1 VSGASPRPD
10 TDELGLPPVEVPLTR
25 RDRRRRFLRSKKAMA
40 SYVTVAAAITAGVVV
55 PIATVPPAPK
65 PRPAPCH
72 GGLVA
77 VRDTTTPEDG
87 SPGSASID
95 CVGLTDGSQVFD
107 SRLAGIERLVLRE
120 NDRVQA
126 TGKRWVAIAYL
137 APITQGQVSV
147 LTWEGV
153 YEELEGAYIAQ
164 WEANHSSANGD
175 DPLVKLY
182 LVNEGPDQGHWQLA
196 VRQVLA
202 ATSDARHVVAV
213 AGLGGS
219 VQETRQAAQLMAD
232 HQLAMFG
239 TTITAD
245 DLNGASF
252 ASLVRVAPTNTDEVK
267 AALAFLPR
275 LPARGATALL
285 VADTNGKDDYTR
297 TWAAQVQRLY
307 PGPGRHFIG
316 LPETFNRAL
325 SAEGDRLVQISQFI
339 CQRKPDVVFF
349 AGRSKDLELFVG
361 ALGAQCTAPV
371 TVISGDSDPT
381 DESTSGKDGYQDYL
395 RALGPGSVTLYS
407 TVLAH
412 PNEWSDCGGPM
423 PQSQRP
429 AALAFTRFAGN
440 YATQIGPALKLP
452 LADGSAMLAH
462 DAIITAVA
470 TIRLPV
476 NQSNGSGQQPYPYQ
490 EVTQNLSGLHDQSV
504 AGVSGMITISN
515 YGHSDGDPVSKPLVI
530 VQHQANGAVTC
541 KHVEIP

>member
-1 VSGASPRPD
+1 VSGTSPRPD
-10 TDELGLPPVEVPLTR
+10 ADELGLPPVEVPLTR
-25 RDRRRRFLRSKKAMA
+25 RDRRRRFLRSKKAIVI
-40 SYVTVAAAITAGVVV
+40 YVTIAAVIAAGVVV
-55 PIATVPPAPK
+55 PIAAAPPPPK

-77 VRDTTTPEDG
+77 VRDTTTPENG
-87 SPGSASID
+87 SSSAASMD
-95 CVGLTDGSQVFD
+95 CVGLTDGSQVLD
-107 SRLAGIERLVLRE
+107 PRLAGIERLILRE

-164 WEANHSSANGD
+164 WEANHSPTNGD
-175 DPLVKLY
+175 DPLVKLD

-196 VRQVLA
+196 VRQILA
-202 ATSDARHVVAV
+202 AAGDARQVVAV

-219 VQETRQAAQLMAD
+219 VQETRQAAQLMSD
-232 HQLAMFG
+232 RHLAMFG
-239 TTITAD
+239 ATITAD

-267 AALAFLPR
+267 AALAFLPQ
-275 LPARGATALL
+275 LPSRVATALL

-297 TWAAQVQRLY
+297 TWAAQVQRLF

-316 LPETFNRAL
+316 QPETFNRAL
-325 SAEGDRLVQISQFI
+325 SAEGDRLVQISQII
-339 CQRKPDVVFF
+339 CQRRPGVVFF

-361 ALGAQCTAPV
+361 ALGAKCAAPV
-371 TVISGDSDPT
+371 TVISGDSDLI
-381 DESTSGKDGYQDYL
+381 DESTSGKDSYQDYK
-395 RALGPGSVTLYS
+395 RALGPGDVSLYS
-407 TVLAH
+407 TALAH
-412 PNEWSDCGGPM
+412 PSEWSDCGGPV
-423 PQSQRP
+423 PQSERP
-429 AALAFTRFAGN
+429 AALAFTRFASN
-440 YATQIGPALKLP
+440 YATQLAPALKLP
-452 LADGSAMLAH
+452 FDDGSAMLAH
-462 DAIITAVA
+462 DAITTAVA

-476 NQSNGSGQQPYPYQ
+476 NQSNGSGQHPYPYQ
-490 EVTQNLSGLHDQSV
+490 EVTQNLSGLHVQPV

-515 YGHSDGDPVSKPLVI
+515 YGHSSGDPVAKPLAI

-541 KHVEIP
+541 KHLEIP